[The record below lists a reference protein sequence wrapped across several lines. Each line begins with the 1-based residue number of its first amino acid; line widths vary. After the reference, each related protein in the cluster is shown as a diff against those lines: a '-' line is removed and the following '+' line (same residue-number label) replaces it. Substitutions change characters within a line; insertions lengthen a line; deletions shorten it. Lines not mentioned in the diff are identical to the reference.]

1 MKDLKQKI
9 ILSIISIVV
18 IAAIV
23 ISFVIELSYFKDVPV
38 YMQHIYG
45 HDLELYKQH
54 AGLAIGIIAGVLTVG
69 CGVIIFVDKKDD
81 EEK

>member
-1 MKDLKQKI
+1 MKDLKLKI
-9 ILSIISIVV
+9 ILSITAI
-18 IAAIV
+18 IV
-23 ISFVIELSYFKDVPV
+23 ITSVITFCIVELSYFKDVPV

-54 AGLAIGIIAGVLTVG
+54 SVIAIVVLAVVMVISS
-69 CGVIIFVDKKDD
+69 GVIIFVDKKDD